1 MKISFSMTSAA
12 IAALATL
19 LVTGCAGNSPQ
30 FSKTPN
36 AAPTTAATATTSASK
51 TSDLKESGK
60 AESDK
65 GVKVVGVNGREG
77 EVIGKPAATSKFKT
91 VEIGMSVRQAI
102 EIAGQPTDE
111 GSYITGKAFIPFYFG
126 GDRHRFELAYKGQ
139 GRLIF
144 AGNSP
149 WGGMGTTGNLVKI
162 IHDAKDSGYRD

>member
-19 LVTGCAGNSPQ
+19 LVTGCANNLPQ
-30 FSKTPN
+30 FSKTPD
-36 AAPTTAATATTSASK
+36 AAPTAATATTSVSK
-51 TSDLKESGK
+51 TPDVKVPSK

-77 EVIGKPAATSKFKT
+77 EVIGKPAANSKFKT